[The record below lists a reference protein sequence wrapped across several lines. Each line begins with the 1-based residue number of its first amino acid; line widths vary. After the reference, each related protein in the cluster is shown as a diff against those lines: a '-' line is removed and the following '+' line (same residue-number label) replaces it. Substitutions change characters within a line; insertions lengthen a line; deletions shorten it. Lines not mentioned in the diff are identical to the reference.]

1 MKERIFICT
10 HSQLP
15 RGDANSNYIFH
26 MALSL
31 AQEGFEVIAIGRSKS
46 SKTSTENV
54 EGVLC
59 VNIARSKRLPA
70 KIEGHIFFGSQMI
83 RQLRNYHIRKED
95 YVILYGGYVSLFRSI
110 ANKMSWLEKGHVTT
124 CVVEWPTKQQFRWK
138 GIDPNYL
145 LWKYVFNTMI
155 PKWKKVVAISE
166 NLRSHFAECGCDTF
180 LLPPMI
186 NAQRKISGERKSSEK
201 LTFIYA
207 GADTQKDDIRNM
219 LLAVE
224 KLSDQDR
231 NCFDFHITSLTK
243 EKAEKLLGAKQYI
256 LEVFSE
262 CLHIHGWMEYDELIN
277 LYYSSDYLLLA
288 RETNQF
294 TRSNFPSKVPEMMNY
309 GIIPVCSQ
317 VGDYTDM
324 YLHHMID
331 SVIFEGSS
339 SDACADAIR
348 TAISISKEKRICM
361 SQKAIEN
368 ARDNFDYRQW
378 GKKLSNFVLY

>member
-31 AQEGFEVIAIGRSKS
+31 VEEGFEVIAIGRSKS
-46 SKTSTENV
+46 SNTSIEKV

-70 KIEGHIFFGSQMI
+70 KIEGHIFFGSQMC
-83 RQLRNYHIRKED
+83 RELRNYHIRKDD
-95 YVILYGGYVSLFRSI
+95 YLILYGGYVSLFHSI
-110 ANKMSWLEKGHVTT
+110 ANKMNWLEKGHITA

-138 GIDPNYL
+138 HIDPNYL
-145 LWKYVFNTMI
+145 LWKYVFNRMI

-166 NLRSHFAECGCDTF
+166 NLCSHFTECGCDTF

-186 NAQRKISGERKSSEK
+186 NAQRKISGERKSFEK
-201 LTFIYA
+201 QVFIYA
-207 GADTQKDDIRNM
+207 GADTQKDAIRNM
-219 LLAVE
+219 LFAVE

-231 NCFDFHITSLTK
+231 SCFDFHITSLTE
-243 EKAEKLLGAKQYI
+243 EKARKLLGEKQYI
-256 LEVFSE
+256 LDEYEE
-262 CLHIHGWMEYDELIN
+262 CLHIHGWMEYEDLIN
-277 LYYSSDYLLLA
+277 LYYVSDYLLLA

-309 GIIPVCSQ
+309 GIIPVCSR
-317 VGDYTDM
+317 VGDYTDS
-324 YLHHMID
+324 YLHHLVD
-331 SVIFEGSS
+331 SIIFEGAS

-348 TAISISKEKRICM
+348 TAISIPEEKRICM

-368 ARDNFDYRQW
+368 ARDHFDYKQW
-378 GKKLSNFVLY
+378 GKKLSEFILD